1 MISIPSKVEQRFFRS
16 LNRVVEPAVRRGIFS
31 SRLFPTT
38 LIVLESTGYV
48 SGEKRRTPLFCQQL
62 GPYALISTARGN
74 RSFWVR
80 NLQKEPEVAYFVGG
94 RPRRAN
100 ALVITGDD
108 PAHWSHLP
116 RFVRSVLGRLKPF
129 TRRGWAFAL
138 LETR

>member
-1 MISIPSKVEQRFFRS
+1 MNSTSLNIEQSFFRA
-16 LNRVVEPAVRRGIFS
+16 LNTVVEPAVRRGIFS

-38 LIVLESTGYV
+38 LIVLETTGYV

-62 GPYALISTARGN
+62 GPYALVSTARGD

-80 NLQKEPEVAYFVGG
+80 NLQKEPEAAYFVGG
-94 RPRRAN
+94 RSRRAN

-108 PAHWSHLP
+108 PAQWSHLP
-116 RFVRSVLGRLKPF
+116 RFARSALGCLKPF
-129 TRRGWAFAL
+129 TSRGWAFAL